1 MTATSPPSSPVG
13 IYCILAGMFLISM
26 NDMFIKAM
34 SGDYPL
40 HQIIAMRS
48 GVGITLSFGVLMYEG
63 GLSLLN
69 TGKPVLHILR
79 GLLIVFA
86 NSAIYAAIVA
96 MPLATANAIYFVA
109 PLFVTLLSIPIL
121 GEKVGPRRFAAI
133 GVGFAG
139 VLVMMWPELTAG
151 SSGLGWIVVLPIL
164 SAAGYALM
172 SVLTRKLGATSRA
185 SALTI
190 HLQLAFL
197 IVGGLMYLIAGDGR
211 YVTPD
216 SSVSAQ
222 FLLRAWVWPAQ
233 GDWAVIAGLGT
244 MSAAIGY
251 LLTQAYRLSD
261 ASAVAPFEYAL
272 LIYALFWGWTVFGE
286 WPAPT
291 VFVGATVVI
300 ASGIYVFLR
309 EGRKVKPPTRPAA

>member
-1 MTATSPPSSPVG
+1 MTGPTSSNANLG
-13 IYCILAGMFLISM
+13 IYCVLAGMFLISM

-48 GVGITLSFGVLMYEG
+48 GIGIILTFGVLMYEG
-63 GLSLLN
+63 GFSLLN
-69 TGKPVLHILR
+69 TGKPALHILR

-96 MPLATANAIYFVA
+96 MPLATANALYFVA

-133 GVGFAG
+133 GVGFVG
-139 VLVMMWPELTAG
+139 VLIMMGPEVAAG
-151 SSGLGWIVVLPIL
+151 ASGLGWIVVLPVL
-164 SAAGYALM
+164 AAAGYGLM

-190 HLQLAFL
+190 HLQVAFL
-197 IVGGLMYLIAGDGR
+197 IVSGIMYLVAGDGR
-211 YVTPD
+211 FVTAD
-216 SSVSAQ
+216 SSASAQ
-222 FLLRAWVWPAQ
+222 FLLRAWVWPAPE
-233 GDWAVIAGLGT
+233 DTLVIAGLGA
-244 MSAAIGY
+244 MSAVIGY
-251 LLTQAYRLSD
+251 LLTQAYRLSN
-261 ASAVAPFEYAL
+261 ASAVAPFEYVL
-272 LIYALFWGWTVFGE
+272 LIYSLFWGWTVFGE

-291 VFVGATVVI
+291 VFIGAAIVI
-300 ASGIYVFLR
+300 ASGVYVFVR
-309 EGRKVKPPTRPAA
+309 EGRRRS